1 MAQSTI
7 LAAGTADAVSTD
19 VLIPSGSVKTVGIF
33 ASGSL
38 PYSGFLN
45 VHQDTP
51 GGDVVVARISQS
63 FPSIALVGPG
73 TYRIVRKNQSQAVGA
88 YLED

>member
-7 LAAGTADAVSTD
+7 LATGTTDATSTDINIPAGT
-19 VLIPSGSVKTVGIF
+19 VKTIGIF

-38 PYSGFLN
+38 PKDSYL
-45 VHQDTP
+45 HIYQDTP
-51 GGDVVVARISQS
+51 GGDVVIAKVNKQ
-63 FPSIALVGPG
+63 FPAIALVGPG
-73 TYRIVRKNQSQAVGA
+73 TYRAVRKNQTQAVGA